1 VEVAVGSPLLPRRV
15 VPVVRLYSPE
25 AVEEIRAAAEAWE
38 REVVPQWLRRLPERM
53 ESFTTLSGIEVKR
66 LYTPADLPDFDYME
80 KLGFP
85 GTYPF
90 TRGIHATMYRAR
102 IWTMRMFSGYGGPEE
117 TNKRL
122 RFLIEHGETG
132 LSLAFDYPT
141 LIGIDPDDPM
151 AEGEVGIVGVSVPTL
166 RDMEIIFNGINMGE
180 VTTNMTINPPAPVL
194 LSFYVATAEKQ
205 GVPYERIGGTT
216 QNDPLKEFI
225 AQKSYVFPP
234 EPAVKVAMDLI
245 EWSVK
250 HLPKWNP
257 ISISGY
263 HIREAGS
270 DAVQEVAFTIADG
283 IEYVRQLIARGLDVD
298 EFAPRL
304 SFFWDSHI
312 NFFEEIAK
320 FRAARRMWARIMRE
334 WFGAKK
340 PRSWWMRFH
349 TQTAG
354 VSLTAQQPWLN
365 IVRTAYEALAAVLGG
380 TQSLHTNSFD
390 EPFRVPSEFAAK
402 IALRTQQILAYE
414 TGVADTIDPCG
425 GSYYVEWL
433 TDEIEERAWRY
444 IDRIER
450 MGGML
455 EAVKKGYP
463 QREITETSYRFQ
475 RDVEEGRRFIVG
487 VNIFVEEDIDEVRN
501 VPLLEFDQEEIEE
514 RQKRRVREVRSMR
527 NQQRWRRALD
537 ELRRAAERGENIMPY
552 VLNAAKAYATL
563 GEIMGTLKEVYGVY
577 VEPPIY

>member
-1 VEVAVGSPLLPRRV
+1 MVKLFNNESIEKIREALKKWEKETLPLSLQRF
-15 VPVVRLYSPE
+15 
-25 AVEEIRAAAEAWE
+25 
-38 REVVPQWLRRLPERM
+38 PERM
-53 ESFTTLSGIEVKR
+53 ERFTTLSNIEVKR
-66 LYTPADLPDFDYME
+66 IYTPADLADHDYFE
-80 KLGFP
+80 KLGLP
-85 GTYPF
+85 GEYPF
-90 TRGIHATMYRAR
+90 TRGIHATMYRGR
-102 IWTMRMFSGYGGPEE
+102 LWTMRMFSGYGGPEE

-122 RFLIEHGETG
+122 KFLIKHGETG

-141 LIGIDPDDPM
+141 LVGIDSDDPM
-151 AEGEVGIVGVSVPTL
+151 ASGEVGICGVAVDTL
-166 RDMEIIFNGINMGE
+166 KDMEIIFDGINLGE

-194 LSFYVATAEKQ
+194 LSMYVAVAEKQ
-205 GVPYERIGGTT
+205 GVPYDRVGGTT

-234 EPAVKVAMDLI
+234 EPAVKIAMDVV

-250 HLPKWNP
+250 NLPKWNP

-270 DAVQEVAFTIADG
+270 DAVQELAFTLADG
-283 IEYVRQLIARGLDVD
+283 IAYVRHLVERGMDVD

-304 SFFWDSHI
+304 SFFFDSHI

-320 FRAARRMWARIMRE
+320 FRAARRMWAKIMKE

-340 PRSWWMRFH
+340 PRSWWLRFH

-354 VSLTAQQPWLN
+354 VSLTAQQPWNN
-365 IVRTAYEALAAVLGG
+365 IVRTTIEALAAVLGG
-380 TQSLHTNSFD
+380 TQSLHTNALD
-390 EPFRVPSEFAAK
+390 EPFRVPSELAAK
-402 IALRTQQILAYE
+402 IALRTQQIIAYE
-414 TGVADTIDPCG
+414 TGVADTVDPLA

-444 IDRIER
+444 IERIER
-450 MGGML
+450 MGGMI

-475 RDVEEGRRFIVG
+475 REVEEGKRFIVG
-487 VNIFVEEDIDEVRN
+487 VNIFVDEVEDEIRN
-501 VPLLEFDQEEIEE
+501 VPLLEIDQEEIEA
-514 RQKRRVREVRSMR
+514 RQKERLRKIRESR
-527 NQQRWRRALD
+527 NKAKVERALA

-552 VLNAAKAYATL
+552 VLTAVKAYATL
-563 GEIMGTLKEVYGVY
+563 GEIMGTLKEVYGEW
-577 VEPPIY
+577 VEPPLI

>member
-1 VEVAVGSPLLPRRV
+1 MVKLFNKDAI
-15 VPVVRLYSPE
+15 
-25 AVEEIRAAAEAWE
+25 EEIRKAVRKWE
-38 REVVPQWLRRLPERM
+38 DEVVPLWLQRLPERM
-53 ESFTTLSGIEVKR
+53 KEFTTLSEIPVKR
-66 LYTPADLPDFDYME
+66 VYTPADIEDFDYME
-80 KLGFP
+80 KLGLP
-85 GTYPF
+85 GVYPF

-122 RFLIEHGETG
+122 KFLIEHGETG

-141 LIGIDPDDPM
+141 LIGLDPDDPM

-166 RDMEIIFNGINMGE
+166 VDMEIIFDGINLGE

-194 LSFYVATAEKQ
+194 LSFYVAVAEKQ
-205 GVPYERIGGTT
+205 GVPYEKIGGTT

-270 DAVQEVAFTIADG
+270 DAVQELAFTIADG

-320 FRAARRMWARIMRE
+320 FRAARRMWAKIMKE

-340 PRSWWMRFH
+340 PRSMWMRFH

-354 VSLTAQQPWLN
+354 CSLTAQQPWNN

-414 TGVADTIDPCG
+414 TGVADVIDPLG

-433 TDEIEERAWRY
+433 TDEMEERAWKY

-463 QREITETSYRFQ
+463 QREVIEASYRFQ
-475 RDVEEGRRFIVG
+475 KEVEEGKRFIVG
-487 VNIFVEEDIDEVRN
+487 VNIFVEKDVEEIRK
-501 VPLLEFDQEEIEE
+501 VPLLEFDQEEIER
-514 RQKRRVREVRSMR
+514 RQKERVKKVRSMR
-527 NQQRWRRALD
+527 NEQRWKRALD
-537 ELRRAAERGENIMPY
+537 ELRKAAERGDNIMPY
-552 VLNAAKAYATL
+552 VLNAVKAYATL
-563 GEIMGTLKEVYGVY
+563 GEIMNTLKEVYGVY
-577 VEPPIY
+577 VEPPLY

>member
-1 VEVAVGSPLLPRRV
+1 MTYLYDKRSISEIKDSLERWEKEVLPTWLNRV
-15 VPVVRLYSPE
+15 
-25 AVEEIRAAAEAWE
+25 
-38 REVVPQWLRRLPERM
+38 PERS
-53 ESFTTLSGIEVKR
+53 EEFTTLSDISVKR
-66 LYTPADLPDFDYME
+66 LYTPYDIQDFDYNK

-85 GTYPF
+85 GIYPY

-102 IWTMRMFSGYGGPEE
+102 LWTMRMFSGFGGPEE

-122 RFLIEHGETG
+122 KFLIEHGETG

-141 LIGIDPDDPM
+141 LLGIDPDDPM
-151 AEGEVGIVGVSVPTL
+151 AQGEVGIVGVSVPTIE
-166 RDMEIIFNGINMGE
+166 DMKIIFSGINMGE

-194 LSFYVATAEKQ
+194 LSFYVGTAEEQ
-205 GVPYERIGGTT
+205 GVDYSRIGGTT

-234 EPAVKVAMDLI
+234 EPAVRVGMDLI

-250 HLPKWNP
+250 NLPKWNP

-270 DAVQEVAFTIADG
+270 TAVQELAFTIADG
-283 IEYVRQLIARGLDVD
+283 IEYVRQLISRGLDVD
-298 EFAPRL
+298 DFAPRL

-320 FRAARRMWARIMRE
+320 FRAARRMWATIMKE
-334 WFGAKK
+334 WFNAKK
-340 PRSWWMRFH
+340 PRSMWMRFH

-354 VSLTAQQPWLN
+354 VSLTAQQPWNN
-365 IVRTAYEALAAVLGG
+365 IIRTTIEAMAAVLGG

-402 IALRTQQILAYE
+402 IALRTQQIIAYE
-414 TGVADTIDPCG
+414 SGIADTIDPLA

-433 TDEIEERAWRY
+433 TDEMENRAWDY

-450 MGGML
+450 LGGML

-463 QREITETSYRFQ
+463 QREVTEASYTYQ
-475 RDVEEGRRFIVG
+475 RYVEEKKKYIVG
-487 VNIFVEEDIDEVRN
+487 VNIFEDREIDEIRN
-501 VPLLEFDQEEIEE
+501 VPLLEYNQEEIER
-514 RQKRRVREVRSMR
+514 RQKERISKIRANRNLERWERSL
-527 NQQRWRRALD
+527 N
-537 ELRRAAERGENIMPY
+537 ELRKAAEKDINIMPY
-552 VLNAAKAYATL
+552 ILEAAKARATL
-563 GEIMGTLKEVYGVY
+563 GEIMNTLKEVFGTY

>member
-1 VEVAVGSPLLPRRV
+1 MVKLFSH
-15 VPVVRLYSPE
+15 E
-25 AVEEIRAAAEAWE
+25 AVEEVRAAAANWE
-38 REVVPQWLRRLPERM
+38 KEVVPQWLKILPERF
-53 ESFTTLSGIEVKR
+53 EEFTTLSGIPVKR
-66 LYTPADLPDFDYME
+66 LYTPADLEGFDYME

-85 GTYPF
+85 GMYPF

-117 TNKRL
+117 TNQRL
-122 RFLIEHGETG
+122 KFLIKHGETG

-166 RDMEIIFNGINMGE
+166 KDMEIIFDGIDMGE

-283 IEYVRQLIARGLDVD
+283 IEYVRQLTARGLDVD

-320 FRAARRMWARIMRE
+320 FRAARRMWAKIMRE

-433 TDEIEERAWRY
+433 TDEIEERAWKY

-463 QREITETSYRFQ
+463 QREITETSYKFQ
-475 RDVEEGRRFIVG
+475 RDVEERRKFIVG
-487 VNIFVEEDIDEVRN
+487 VNIFVEEEVEEIRN

-514 RQKRRVREVRSMR
+514 RQKKRVKWVRESRD
-527 NQQRWRRALD
+527 QQRWKRALD
-537 ELRRAAERGENIMPY
+537 ELRRAAEKGENVMPY
-552 VLNAAKAYATL
+552 ILNAAKAYATL

>member
-1 VEVAVGSPLLPRRV
+1 MVKLFNK
-15 VPVVRLYSPE
+15 E
-25 AVEEIRAAAEAWE
+25 AVEEIKKAVRKWKDEI
-38 REVVPQWLRRLPERM
+38 VPLWLQRIPERM
-53 ESFTTLSGIEVKR
+53 EEFTTLSEIPVKR
-66 LYTPADLPDFDYME
+66 VYTPADIEDFDYSE
-80 KLGFP
+80 KLGLP
-85 GTYPF
+85 GTYPY

-122 RFLIEHGETG
+122 KFLIEHGETG

-141 LIGIDPDDPM
+141 LIGLDPDDPM
-151 AEGEVGIVGVSVPTL
+151 AEGEVGIVGVSVPTIV
-166 RDMEIIFNGINMGE
+166 DMEIIFNGIDMGK

-194 LSFYVATAEKQ
+194 LAFYVAVAEKQ
-205 GVPYERIGGTT
+205 GVPYNRIGGTT

-250 HLPKWNP
+250 NTPKWNP

-283 IEYVRQLIARGLDVD
+283 IEYVRQLIARGMDVD

-312 NFFEEIAK
+312 NFFEEVAK
-320 FRAARRMWARIMRE
+320 FRAARRMWAKIMKE

-340 PRSWWMRFH
+340 PRSMWMRFH

-354 VSLTAQQPWLN
+354 CSLTAQQPWNN
-365 IVRTAYEALAAVLGG
+365 IVRTAYEALAAVLAG

-414 TGVADTIDPCG
+414 TGVAEVIDPLG

-433 TDEIEERAWRY
+433 TDEIEERAWKY

-463 QREITETSYRFQ
+463 QKEVIDASYRFQ
-475 RDVEEGRRFIVG
+475 KEVEEGKRFIVG
-487 VNIFVEEDIDEVRN
+487 VNILVDKDVEEIRK
-501 VPLLEFDQEEIEE
+501 VPLLEFEQEEIER
-514 RQKRRVREVRSMR
+514 RQKERIKKVRAMR
-527 NQQRWRRALD
+527 NEQHWRRALD
-537 ELRRAAERGENIMPY
+537 ELRKAAEKGENIMPY
-552 VLNAAKAYATL
+552 VLNSVKAYATL
-563 GEIMGTLKEVYGVY
+563 GEVMNTLKEVYGVY

>member
-1 VEVAVGSPLLPRRV
+1 MA
-15 VPVVRLYSPE
+15 RLYCRE
-25 AVEEIRAAAEAWE
+25 AVEEIASALREWE
-38 REVVPQWLRRLPERM
+38 EKVVPQWLSRIPERM
-53 ESFTTLSGIEVKR
+53 EEFTTLSGIPVR
-66 LYTPADLPDFDYME
+66 RVYTPADLRDWDYIE
-80 KLGFP
+80 KLGLP
-85 GTYPF
+85 GLYPF

-122 RFLIEHGETG
+122 KFLIEHGETG

-166 RDMEIIFNGINMGE
+166 VDMEIIFDGINLGE

-194 LSFYVATAEKQ
+194 LSFYVAVAEKQ
-205 GVPYERIGGTT
+205 GVPYSRIGGTT

-245 EWSVK
+245 EWSIK
-250 HLPKWNP
+250 NIPKWNP

-263 HIREAGS
+263 HIREAGAT
-270 DAVQEVAFTIADG
+270 AVQELAFTLADG

-304 SFFWDSHI
+304 SFFFDSHI

-320 FRAARRMWARIMRE
+320 FRAARRMWAKIMRD

-340 PRSWWMRFH
+340 PRSMWLRFH

-354 VSLTAQQPWLN
+354 VSLTAQQPWNN
-365 IVRTAYEALAAVLGG
+365 IVRTAIEALAAVLGG

-402 IALRTQQILAYE
+402 IALRTQQIIAYE
-414 TGVADTIDPCG
+414 TGVADVVDPCG

-433 TDEIEERAWRY
+433 TDEMEERAWRY

-455 EAVKKGYP
+455 EAVKKGFP
-463 QREITETSYRFQ
+463 QREVTEASYQFQ
-475 RDVEEGRRFIVG
+475 RDVEEGRKFIVG
-487 VNIFVEEDIDEVRN
+487 VNIFREEDVDEVRN

-514 RQKRRVREVRSMR
+514 RQKRRVKWVRSMR
-527 NQQRWRRALD
+527 NQERWRRALD
-537 ELRRAAERGENIMPY
+537 ELRSAAERGDNIMPY
-552 VLNAAKAYATL
+552 VLNAVKAYATL

>member
-1 VEVAVGSPLLPRRV
+1 MTKLFNEKALKEIEKAL
-15 VPVVRLYSPE
+15 
-25 AVEEIRAAAEAWE
+25 EEWE
-38 REVVPQWLRRLPERM
+38 KEVVPKDLARFPERM
-53 ESFTTLSGIEVKR
+53 EEFTTLSNIPVKR
-66 LYTPADLPDFDYME
+66 VYTPLDIAGMDYME
-80 KLGFP
+80 KLGLP
-85 GTYPF
+85 GMYPL

-122 RFLIEHGETG
+122 KFLVEHGETG

-141 LIGIDPDDPM
+141 LVGIDADHPL
-151 AEGEVGIVGVSVPTL
+151 ARGEVGIVGVSVSSVL
-166 RDMEIIFNGINMGE
+166 DMEIIFDGINLGE

-194 LSFYVATAEKQ
+194 LSFYVLVGEKQ
-205 GVPYERIGGTT
+205 GVPYTRIGGTT

-250 HLPKWNP
+250 NIPKWNP

-283 IEYVRQLIARGLDVD
+283 IEYVRQLIARGMDVD
-298 EFAPRL
+298 DFAPRL
-304 SFFWDSHI
+304 SFFFDSHI

-320 FRAARRMWARIMRE
+320 FRAARRMWAKIMRE

-354 VSLTAQQPWLN
+354 VSLTAQQPWN
-365 IVRTAYEALAAVLGG
+365 NVVRTAIEALAAVLGG
-380 TQSLHTNSFD
+380 TQSLHTNALD
-390 EPFRVPSEFAAK
+390 EPFRVPSEFAALL
-402 IALRTQQILAYE
+402 ALRTQQILAYE
-414 TGVADTIDPCG
+414 TGVADVVDPCA
-425 GSYYVEWL
+425 GSYFIEWL
-433 TDEIEERAWRY
+433 TDEIEERAWKY

-463 QREITETSYRFQ
+463 QREITETAYRFQ
-475 RDVEEGRRFIVG
+475 REVEEGKKFIVG
-487 VNIFVEEDIDEVRN
+487 VNIFVH
-501 VPLLEFDQEEIEE
+501 EEIEE
-514 RQKRRVREVRSMR
+514 IRRVPLLDFDQAEVEERQVKRLKWLREHRDNERVKTRL
-527 NQQRWRRALD
+527 A
-537 ELRRAAERGENIMPY
+537 ELRRAAMRGENIMPY
-552 VLNAAKAYATL
+552 VLEAARAKATL
-563 GEIMGTLKEVYGVY
+563 GEIMDSLKEVYGEY
-577 VEPPIY
+577 IEPPIF

>member
-1 VEVAVGSPLLPRRV
+1 MPPLFDEKELERIESEYER
-15 VPVVRLYSPE
+15 
-25 AVEEIRAAAEAWE
+25 WE
-38 REVVPQWLRRLPERM
+38 RELVPQWLKKLPERM
-53 ESFTTLSGIEVKR
+53 SEFTTLSGIPVKR
-66 LYTPADLPDFDYME
+66 LYTPRDLRDFDYFE

-85 GTYPF
+85 GQYPY

-102 IWTMRMFSGYGGPEE
+102 LWTMRMFSGFGGPEE
-117 TNKRL
+117 TNERL
-122 RFLIEHGETG
+122 KFLIRHGETG

-141 LIGIDPDDPM
+141 LIGIDPDDPL
-151 AEGEVGIVGVSVPTL
+151 AEGEVGIVGVSVPSL
-166 RDMEIIFNGINMGE
+166 RDMEIIFDGIDMGE

-205 GVPYERIGGTT
+205 GVPHERIGGTT

-250 HLPKWNP
+250 NLPKWNP

-270 DAVQEVAFTIADG
+270 TAVQELAFTIADG
-283 IEYVRQLIARGLDVD
+283 IEYVRQLINRGLDVD

-304 SFFWDSHI
+304 SFFFDSHI

-320 FRAARRMWARIMRE
+320 FRAARRMWAKIMKE

-340 PRSWWMRFH
+340 PRSMWLRFH

-354 VSLTAQQPWLN
+354 VSLTAQEPFNN
-365 IVRTAYEALAAVLGG
+365 IVRTAIEALAAVLGG

-390 EPFRVPSEFAAK
+390 EPFRVPSELAAK
-402 IALRTQQILAYE
+402 IALRTQQIIAYE
-414 TGVADTIDPCG
+414 TGVADTIDPLA
-425 GSYYVEWL
+425 GSYFVEWL
-433 TDEIEERAWRY
+433 TDEMEERAWRY
-444 IDRIER
+444 IERIER

-455 EAVKKGYP
+455 EAVKKGFP
-463 QREITETSYRFQ
+463 QREITEASYQFQ
-475 RDVEEGRRFIVG
+475 RDVEEGRKFIVG
-487 VNIFVEEDIDEVRN
+487 VNIFTSEEIDELRN
-501 VPLLEFDQEEIEE
+501 VPLLEFDQEEIER
-514 RQKRRVREVRSMR
+514 RQKERIKKLRSTR
-527 NQQRWRRALD
+527 NQQKWQRALD

-552 VLNAAKAYATL
+552 VLQAAKAYATL

>member
-1 VEVAVGSPLLPRRV
+1 MRCIFV
-15 VPVVRLYSPE
+15 VKLFNKE
-25 AVEEIRAAAEAWE
+25 AVEEIRKAVRKWE
-38 REVVPQWLRRLPERM
+38 DEVVPLWLQRIPERM
-53 ESFTTLSGIEVKR
+53 EEFTTLSEIPVKR
-66 LYTPADLPDFDYME
+66 VYTPADIEDFDYSE
-80 KLGFP
+80 KLGLP
-85 GTYPF
+85 GTYPY

-122 RFLIEHGETG
+122 KFLIEHGETG

-141 LIGIDPDDPM
+141 LIGLDPDDPM
-151 AEGEVGIVGVSVPTL
+151 AEGEVGIVGVSVPTIV
-166 RDMEIIFNGINMGE
+166 DMEIIFDSIDMGK

-194 LSFYVATAEKQ
+194 LAFYVAVAEKQ
-205 GVPYERIGGTT
+205 GVPYDKIGGTT

-250 HLPKWNP
+250 NIPKWNP

-283 IEYVRQLIARGLDVD
+283 IEYVRQLIARGMDVD

-312 NFFEEIAK
+312 NFFEEVAK
-320 FRAARRMWARIMRE
+320 FRAARRMWAKIMKE

-340 PRSWWMRFH
+340 PRSMWMRFH

-354 VSLTAQQPWLN
+354 CSLTAQQPWNN

-414 TGVADTIDPCG
+414 TGVADVIDPLG

-433 TDEIEERAWRY
+433 TDEIEERAWKY

-463 QREITETSYRFQ
+463 QKEVIDASYRFQ
-475 RDVEEGRRFIVG
+475 KEVEEGKRFIVG
-487 VNIFVEEDIDEVRN
+487 VNIFVDKDVEEIRK
-501 VPLLEFDQEEIEE
+501 VPLLEFDQEEIER
-514 RQKRRVREVRSMR
+514 RQKERVKKVRAMR
-527 NQQRWRRALD
+527 DEQRWRRALD
-537 ELRRAAERGENIMPY
+537 ELRKAAEKGENIMPY
-552 VLNAAKAYATL
+552 VLNAVKAYATL
-563 GEIMGTLKEVYGVY
+563 GEIMNTLKEVYGVY

>member
-1 VEVAVGSPLLPRRV
+1 MGKIYRDEEIEKIRSQVKEWEETV
-15 VPVVRLYSPE
+15 VPRS
-25 AVEEIRAAAEAWE
+25 IKRF
-38 REVVPQWLRRLPERM
+38 PERM
-53 ESFTTLSGIEVKR
+53 DKFTTLSGIPVKR
-66 LYTPADLPDFDYME
+66 LYTPADIADQDYMGSIG
-80 KLGFP
+80 LP
-85 GTYPF
+85 GVYPF
-90 TRGIHATMYRAR
+90 TRGIHATMYRGR
-102 IWTMRMFSGYGGPEE
+102 LWTMRMFSGFGGPEE

-122 RFLIEHGETG
+122 KFLIAHGETG

-141 LIGIDPDDPM
+141 LVGVDSDDPM
-151 AEGEVGIVGVSVPTL
+151 AEGEVGIVGVAVDTL
-166 RDMEIIFNGINMGE
+166 KDMEIIFDGINMGE

-194 LSFYVATAEKQ
+194 LSMYVAVAEKQ

-234 EPAVKVAMDLI
+234 EPAVKIAMDVI
-245 EWSVK
+245 EWSVRN
-250 HLPKWNP
+250 LPKWNP

-270 DAVQEVAFTIADG
+270 DAVQELAFTIADG

-304 SFFWDSHI
+304 SFFFDAHI

-320 FRAARRMWARIMRE
+320 FRAARRMWAKIMKE

-340 PRSWWMRFH
+340 ERSLWLRFH

-354 VSLTAQQPWLN
+354 VSLTAQQPWVN
-365 IVRTAYEALAAVLGG
+365 IVRTTIEALAAVLGG

-402 IALRTQQILAYE
+402 IALRTQQVIAYE
-414 TGVADTIDPCG
+414 TGVADTVDPLA

-433 TDEIEERAWRY
+433 TDEIEERAWKY

-455 EAVKKGYP
+455 EAVKKGFP
-463 QREITETSYRFQ
+463 QREITDTAYRFQ
-475 RDVEEGRRFIVG
+475 RDVEERRRFIVG
-487 VNIFVEEDIDEVRN
+487 VNVFVEEDVDEVRN
-501 VPLLEFDQEEIEE
+501 VPLLDFDQEEIER
-514 RQKRRVREVRSMR
+514 RQKERLKKIKETRDKPRVERVL
-527 NQQRWRRALD
+527 A
-537 ELRRAAERGENIMPY
+537 ELENAARRGENIMPY
-552 VLNAAKAYATL
+552 VISAVKAYATL
-563 GEIMGTLKEVYGVY
+563 GEIMGALKRVYGVY
-577 VEPPIY
+577 TEPPIY

>member
-1 VEVAVGSPLLPRRV
+1 MGRV
-15 VPVVRLYSPE
+15 MGNLYDKKSLNEIKNSLEKWEKETLQNWIKQVP
-25 AVEEIRAAAEAWE
+25 E
-38 REVVPQWLRRLPERM
+38 REKE
-53 ESFTTLSGIEVKR
+53 FTNLSNIPIKI
-66 LYTPADLPDFDYME
+66 LYTPADLEDFDYNS

-85 GTYPF
+85 GSYPF

-102 IWTMRMFSGYGGPEE
+102 LWTMRMFSGFGGPEE

-122 RFLIEHGETG
+122 KFLIEHGETG

-151 AEGEVGIVGVSVPTL
+151 AEGEVGIVGVSVPTIE
-166 RDMEIIFNGINMGE
+166 DMRVVFDGINMGE

-194 LSFYVATAEKQ
+194 LSFYVGVAEMQ
-205 GVPYERIGGTT
+205 GVPYDKIGGTT

-234 EPAVKVAMDLI
+234 EPAVRVSMDLI

-250 HLPKWNP
+250 NLPKWNP
-257 ISISGY
+257 ISVSGY

-270 DAVQEVAFTIADG
+270 TAVQELAFTIADG
-283 IEYVRQLIARGLDVD
+283 IEYVRQLISRGLDVD
-298 EFAPRL
+298 EFAHRI

-320 FRAARRMWARIMRE
+320 FRAARRMWAKIMKE
-334 WFGAKK
+334 WFHAKK
-340 PRSWWMRFH
+340 ERSMWMRFH

-354 VSLTAQQPWLN
+354 VSLTAQQPWNN
-365 IVRTAYEALAAVLGG
+365 IIRTTIEAMAAVLGG

-402 IALRTQQILAYE
+402 IALRTQQIIAYE
-414 TGVADTIDPCG
+414 SGIADTIDPLA

-433 TDEIEERAWRY
+433 TDEIEEKAWNY
-444 IDRIER
+444 IDRIEKL
-450 MGGML
+450 GGML
-455 EAVKKGYP
+455 EAVKKGFP
-463 QREITETSYRFQ
+463 QRELTDASYNYQ
-475 RDVEEGRRFIVG
+475 KQVEEKKKYIVG
-487 VNIFVEEDIDEVRN
+487 VNIFEDNQVDEIRN
-501 VPLLEFDQEEIEE
+501 VPLLEFDQAEIER
-514 RQKRRVREVRSMR
+514 RQKNRISKIRSKR
-527 NQQRWRRALD
+527 NKELWERSLN
-537 ELRRAAERGENIMPY
+537 ELRKAAEKDVNLMPY
-552 VLNAAKAYATL
+552 ILQAAKAKATL
-563 GEIMGTLKEVYGVY
+563 GEIISTLKEVFGSY

>member
-1 VEVAVGSPLLPRRV
+1 V
-15 VPVVRLYSPE
+15 VKLFSHE
-25 AVEEIRAAAEAWE
+25 AVEEVRAAAANWE
-38 REVVPQWLRRLPERM
+38 KEVVPQWLKILPERF
-53 ESFTTLSGIEVKR
+53 EEFTTLSGIPVKR
-66 LYTPADLPDFDYME
+66 LYTPADLEGFDYME

-85 GTYPF
+85 GMYPF

-117 TNKRL
+117 TNQRL
-122 RFLIEHGETG
+122 KFLIKHGETG

-166 RDMEIIFNGINMGE
+166 KDMEIIFDGIDMGE

-283 IEYVRQLIARGLDVD
+283 IEYVRQLTARGLDVD

-320 FRAARRMWARIMRE
+320 FRAARRMWAKIMRE

-433 TDEIEERAWRY
+433 TDEIEERAWKY

-463 QREITETSYRFQ
+463 QREITETSYKFQ
-475 RDVEEGRRFIVG
+475 RDVEERRKFIVG
-487 VNIFVEEDIDEVRN
+487 VNIFVEEEVEEIRN

-514 RQKRRVREVRSMR
+514 RQKKRVKWVRESRD
-527 NQQRWRRALD
+527 QQRWKRALD
-537 ELRRAAERGENIMPY
+537 ELRRAAEKGENVMPY
-552 VLNAAKAYATL
+552 ILNAAKAYATL